1 MTMIVDEMYLFL
13 APHFFD
19 FIKDESEAESTI
31 ESSSLPA
38 AWPFTSIGGGDE
50 GGSSE
55 KRGWMGRRCQSSL
68 VPEVNP
74 VRDNPA
80 ISLVD
85 VRRRFIEA
93 LALQFGRPVEAESVG
108 ILGM

>member
-1 MTMIVDEMYLFL
+1 MATIVDEMYLFS

-19 FIKDESEAESTI
+19 FIKDESEAEFAI

-55 KRGWMGRRCQSSL
+55 KRGWM
-68 VPEVNP
+68 
-74 VRDNPA
+74 
-80 ISLVD
+80 
-85 VRRRFIEA
+85 RRRWWA
-93 LALQFGRPVEAESVG
+93 FGWRFDSEMEDLNYTEDGRSQLRKG
-108 ILGM
+108 LID